1 MNFLAHMLLS
11 GNDTEIITGNYVADF
26 ISNKEVKDYP
36 KGIQNGIIIHRQI
49 DSYTDAHPLVK
60 QSTGRLREHYHK
72 YAPVV
77 IDILY
82 DYVLVQNWDKYAEKD
97 IQNFCNMIYQALE
110 ASFEWMPEKLVNRT
124 KGMIQSNWLVKYGT
138 EQGINK
144 TFEYLD
150 KRTRFPTNFE
160 NAFTIFM
167 EEYDAYEK
175 EFNSFFPDLI
185 KTLPHL
191 LNNIN
196 FYQD

>member
-1 MNFLAHMLLS
+1 MLLS
-11 GNDTEIITGNYVADF
+11 GNDAEIIAGNYVADF

-36 KGIQNGIIIHRQI
+36 KGIQNGIFIHRQI

-60 QSTGRLREHYHK
+60 QSTARLREHYHK

-97 IQNFCNMIYQALE
+97 INNFTKNVYQALE
-110 ASFEWMPEKLVNRT
+110 SSFAWMPEKLVNRT

-138 EQGINK
+138 EAGINK

-175 EFNSFFPDLI
+175 EFNAFFPDLI